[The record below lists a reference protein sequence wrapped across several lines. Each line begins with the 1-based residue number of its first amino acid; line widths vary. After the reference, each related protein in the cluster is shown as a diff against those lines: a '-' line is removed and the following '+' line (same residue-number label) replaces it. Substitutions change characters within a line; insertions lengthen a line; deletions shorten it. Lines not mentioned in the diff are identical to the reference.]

1 MRPTQFVDRD
11 GSLVMISPELIAEIR
26 RLYHAEHWKV
36 GTIAA
41 ELHLHYDTVR
51 RALAPERRRRPAKR
65 KTKTAPY
72 LEFTQQTLEKY
83 PRLRATRIHE
93 MIRQRGYTGGIAQV
107 RRLVRRLRPRV
118 QEAFVRLEAFPGE
131 QAQVDWAHFGL
142 VRVGQARRRL
152 SGFVLTLAYSR
163 AFYLEFFFDQCLENF
178 LTAHVRAFHDLGG
191 CTRSVLY
198 DNMKSVVLERYAE
211 QARFHPKL
219 LELCAHYHFQPR
231 LCHPYRGNEKGRVER
246 TIRFIREGFFEA
258 RPFTNLVDLNHQAL
272 RWRNEALQRPHPDHK
287 PRCVLELFQ
296 EEKLRLLPLPQ
307 HPFAIEFLK
316 PVCSPKTIYVR
327 FDLNDYSIPPE
338 AVGKKLTLA
347 ASDTRVRI
355 LDGDTVLVT
364 HPRSYHR
371 HELIE
376 NPAHRRALL
385 EQKRKAQG
393 SSALQRLRAAVPEV
407 DNFLQQAMDKG
418 EPLRTVSQKLL
429 LLLSDYGSH
438 ELRAAVQ
445 TALERQTPRV
455 SSVAFLLSRRR
466 NRSKQKPLPN
476 VHFEHRPDLAELY
489 VNPHPPESYDEL
501 SENDDEHS

>member
-1 MRPTQFVDRD
+1 MWPTDIVDRD
-11 GSLVMISPELIAEIR
+11 GSVVMIPPELVAEIR

-51 RALAPERRRRPAKR
+51 RALAPEQRRRPAKR

-72 LEFTQQTLEKY
+72 LEFIQQTLEKY

-142 VRVGQARRRL
+142 VRVGQALRRL
-152 SGFVLTLAYSR
+152 SGLVLTLAYSR

-211 QARFHPKL
+211 RARFHPKL

-246 TIRFIREGFFEA
+246 TIRFIREGFIV
-258 RPFTNLVDLNHQAL
+258 RPENLGRKV
-272 RWRNEALQRPHPDHK
+272 
-287 PRCVLELFQ
+287 F
-296 EEKLRLLPLPQ
+296 
-307 HPFAIEFLK
+307 
-316 PVCSPKTIYVR
+316 
-327 FDLNDYSIPPE
+327 
-338 AVGKKLTLA
+338 
-347 ASDTRVRI
+347 
-355 LDGDTVLVT
+355 VLVVWT
-364 HPRSYHR
+364 SLMTFPDERRDPQPGNAMTIRITSARKEMKRLIMRR
-371 HELIE
+371 HTKSTKTQKV
-376 NPAHRRALL
+376 RRKL
-385 EQKRKAQG
+385 EDCGATKAG
-393 SSALQRLRAAVPEV
+393 LR
-407 DNFLQQAMDKG
+407 G
-418 EPLRTVSQKLL
+418 
-429 LLLSDYGSH
+429 
-438 ELRAAVQ
+438 
-445 TALERQTPRV
+445 
-455 SSVAFLLSRRR
+455 
-466 NRSKQKPLPN
+466 LPC
-476 VHFEHRPDLAELY
+476 FFR
-489 VNPHPPESYDEL
+489 
-501 SENDDEHS
+501 